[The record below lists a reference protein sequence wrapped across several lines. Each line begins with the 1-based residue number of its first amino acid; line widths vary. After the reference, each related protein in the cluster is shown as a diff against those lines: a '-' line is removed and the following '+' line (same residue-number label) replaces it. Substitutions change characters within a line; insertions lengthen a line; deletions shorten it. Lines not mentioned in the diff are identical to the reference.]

1 LANQHN
7 GTVTNGDARAPQET
21 GAGVSPTGVERR
33 AEERQGVDLDV
44 GLGSAQKFYSG
55 VAENL
60 STHGIFIATHALKL
74 VGESMD
80 IRIFLVE
87 QSLPLQVSAIVR
99 WTRAFRADRDLPPGM
114 GLSFT
119 DLPPAE
125 AKAIATFLQTLG

>member
-1 LANQHN
+1 MANHHN
-7 GTVTNGDARAPQET
+7 GTGTNGDARAPQAT

-33 AEERQGVDLDV
+33 EHLRRGVDLDV
-44 GLGSAQKFYSG
+44 GLGSARKFYSG

-74 VGESMD
+74 VGESLD
-80 IRIFLVE
+80 IRIFLAE
-87 QSLPLQVSAIVR
+87 QSPPLQVSAKVR

-119 DLPPAE
+119 ELPPAD
-125 AKAIATFLQTLG
+125 AKAILRFLQSLG